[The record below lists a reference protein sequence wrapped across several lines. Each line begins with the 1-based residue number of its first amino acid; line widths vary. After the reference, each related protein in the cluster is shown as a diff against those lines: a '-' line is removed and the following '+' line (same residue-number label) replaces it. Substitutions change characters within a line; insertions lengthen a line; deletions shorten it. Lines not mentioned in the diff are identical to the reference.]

1 MDVNAPRPH
10 HSLTAP
16 LADPSAEA
24 PGSLQVTIVLPCFNE
39 QDHVLDEVE
48 RISAAMDASDYTYE
62 LLAIDDA
69 STDDTLAA
77 ARRGAAALSRT
88 CG

>member
-16 LADPSAEA
+16 VGDPSHEA

-39 QDHVLDEVE
+39 QNHVLDEVE
-48 RISAAMDASDYTYE
+48 RICAAMDASDYTYE
-62 LLAIDDA
+62 LLFEQPTPGA
-69 STDDTLAA
+69 S
-77 ARRGAAALSRT
+77 
-88 CG
+88 